1 MDQIPAR
8 PKVTPCGVCRREGG
22 SALFLQGGSQATSPL
37 SINPGEREVV
47 ENTLPIVNVV
57 MGHWGHIY
65 ASLVIR
71 KNFVFVTS
79 AFLSVTSSNKY
90 ALLPVI

>member
-1 MDQIPAR
+1 MGAASILL
-8 PKVTPCGVCRREGG
+8 GG
-22 SALFLQGGSQATSPL
+22 CQATSLL
-37 SINPGEREVV
+37 SINPGEREAV
-47 ENTLPIVNVV
+47 ENTLPIANVV

-65 ASLVIR
+65 ASLVIH

-90 ALLPVI
+90 ALPPVI

>member
-1 MDQIPAR
+1 MGA
-8 PKVTPCGVCRREGG
+8 VSV
-22 SALFLQGGSQATSPL
+22 LQGGCQATSLLP
-37 SINPGEREVV
+37 INPGEQEAV
-47 ENTLPIVNVV
+47 ESTLPIANVV

-90 ALLPVI
+90 ALPPVI

>member
-1 MDQIPAR
+1 MAPPGRVPSYQ
-8 PKVTPCGVCRREGG
+8 
-22 SALFLQGGSQATSPL
+22 LLM
-37 SINPGEREVV
+37 INPGEQEAVK
-47 ENTLPIVNVV
+47 NTLPIANVV

-65 ASLVIR
+65 ASLVIC

-90 ALLPVI
+90 ALPPVI